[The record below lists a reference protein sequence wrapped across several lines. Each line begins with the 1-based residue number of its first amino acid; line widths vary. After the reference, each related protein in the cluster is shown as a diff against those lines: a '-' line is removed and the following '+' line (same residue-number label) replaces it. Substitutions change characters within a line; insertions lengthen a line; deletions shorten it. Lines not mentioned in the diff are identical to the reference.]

1 MDTVS
6 LLESISSPADS
17 VDLTGILIHDDVES
31 TCLLGLVQLIRL
43 FDAIDEDFL
52 RCWNNQCR
60 NDRGGC
66 RFLDEQTAV
75 RIHNQINSYGPTTNT
90 HGVSET
96 PSASAPSKLGLSQ
109 PTHAGDGSE
118 ARPPAA
124 LPGPGTAVPSWLASA
139 RLTPAQESDILIN
152 QQWLQNRLW
161 HVCLSHKLLIPQSE
175 HRVLRIYNAITVAE
189 DTLRVCQQM
198 ALTSIEVHG
207 IGMIEKIYTIV
218 ESAIAAIRHLETAE
232 RESEEMS
239 NRAGTSP
246 NFDSGIIPYDE
257 GVRSAAESMSE
268 HDVGSPEQ
276 GHMRHHQP
284 LLLGFLR
291 LFKTI
296 RAGEHVFLER
306 YITLVGQDLET
317 G

>member
-1 MDTVS
+1 M
-6 LLESISSPADS
+6 
-17 VDLTGILIHDDVES
+17 
-31 TCLLGLVQLIRL
+31 LGLLQLIRL

-66 RFLDEQTAV
+66 RFLDEQTAI
-75 RIHNQINSYGPTTNT
+75 RIYNQINSYSPTTNT
-90 HGVSET
+90 YGISE
-96 PSASAPSKLGLSQ
+96 PSSPQHLGSTGSAPRLSLSQ
-109 PTHAGDGSE
+109 SIHAGEASE
-118 ARPPAA
+118 AHPPPA
-124 LPGPGTAVPSWLASA
+124 LSGHGHGPTVPSWLASA
-139 RLTPAQESDILIN
+139 KLTPAQESDILIN

-175 HRVLRIYNAITVAE
+175 HRVLCIYNAITIAE
-189 DTLRVCQQM
+189 DTLRVCQHM

-232 RESEEMS
+232 REGEETG
-239 NRAGTSP
+239 NIAGPSP
-246 NFDSGIIPYDE
+246 NFDRSYNE
-257 GVRSAAESMSE
+257 GVRSGAESMSE
-268 HDVGSPEQ
+268 HTVGSPEQ

-284 LLLGFLR
+284 LLVGFLT

-306 YITLVGQDLET
+306 YTTLVGQDLET
-317 G
+317 V